1 MASELPGPQS
11 HDDIANWLLRLSE
24 ALTRLNNGLLWAGAS
39 PGELERILAPA
50 HLEGSHLAIDVGHA
64 AACMRRFAEVLSG
77 AGSAQSSPGVSV
89 WEDLILGLR
98 TMLAACAADSALW
111 SAGAAPDL
119 FAELRTTV
127 YALERLCG
135 HFERIH

>member
-50 HLEGSHLAIDVGHA
+50 DLEGSHLAIDIGHA
-64 AACMRRFAEVLSG
+64 AGCMRRFAEVLSG
-77 AGSAQSSPGVSV
+77 ARSAQASPGVSV
-89 WEDLILGLR
+89 WE
-98 TMLAACAADSALW
+98 T
-111 SAGAAPDL
+111 
-119 FAELRTTV
+119 
-127 YALERLCG
+127 
-135 HFERIH
+135 

>member
-1 MASELPGPQS
+1 MTAFVDTPYPGLSQQ
-11 HDDIANWLLRLSE
+11 DQLTYWLLRLSE

-77 AGSAQSSPGVSV
+77 AGSALSDAARVS
-89 WEDLILGLR
+89 
-98 TMLAACAADSALW
+98 
-111 SAGAAPDL
+111 AP
-119 FAELRTTV
+119 
-127 YALERLCG
+127 
-135 HFERIH
+135 